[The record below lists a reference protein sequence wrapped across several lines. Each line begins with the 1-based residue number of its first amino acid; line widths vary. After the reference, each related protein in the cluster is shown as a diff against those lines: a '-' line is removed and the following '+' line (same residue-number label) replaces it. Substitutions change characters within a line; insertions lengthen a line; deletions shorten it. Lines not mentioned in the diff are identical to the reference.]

1 VRDSAQRGFVGLV
14 GNEVFAPPPVG
25 TFLVNPEGMC
35 LGVPGKI
42 VEIEGLAATV
52 DFFGVRRTVRLDV
65 VDEPVSPGDYI
76 LNHVGFA
83 IRRIPEEEIGETL
96 ALYEQLLR
104 EAESDIMAAD
114 VRGEI
119 EAGREDT
126 GVGG

>member
-1 VRDSAQRGFVGLV
+1 
-14 GNEVFAPPPVG
+14 
-25 TFLVNPEGMC
+25 MC
-35 LGVPGKI
+35 LGVPGRI

-83 IRRIPEEEIGETL
+83 IRRIPEEEIGATL

-104 EAESDIMAAD
+104 EAESDMMAAD
-114 VRGEI
+114 VRSEI
-119 EAGREDT
+119 EAGRGDP
-126 GVGG
+126 GNVS